1 MDNQIKQIECIITGR
16 VQFVMFRDFAQRKAR
31 KLKIVGTVKNL
42 SDGTVGIVAQGS
54 EGKLLKFI
62 SCLERGA
69 ILAKVK
75 NVSAKWSAPQKSFE
89 DFKIVY

>member
-16 VQFVMFRDFAQRKAR
+16 VQLVMFRDFAQRKAR
-31 KLKIVGTVKNL
+31 KLKIVGMVKNL
-42 SDGTVGIVAQGS
+42 SDGTVEIVAQGS
-54 EGKLLKFI
+54 EEKLLTFI
-62 SCLERGA
+62 SCLERGT

-75 NVSAKWSAPQKSFE
+75 NVSAKWSTPQKYFE